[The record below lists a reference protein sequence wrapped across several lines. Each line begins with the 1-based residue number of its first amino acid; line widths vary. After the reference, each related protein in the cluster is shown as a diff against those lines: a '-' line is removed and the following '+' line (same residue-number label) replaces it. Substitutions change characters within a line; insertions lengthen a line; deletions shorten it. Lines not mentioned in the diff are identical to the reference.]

1 MITNSYFQLQAG
13 GEGVIEAK
21 NVAQGLYPKEGR
33 QENGKFGKSREEVVG
48 GEEGEVWEEVSV
60 KEDEDWDNSD
70 PEIFNERLEALVDN
84 MEPEDKEVRNKEAV
98 LDSLRRVL
106 RTRFPEVELTPYGS
120 SQSSLA
126 FSGSDLDVYVWLG
139 DEEEVTNV
147 ISCFHS

>member
-1 MITNSYFQLQAG
+1 MLAG
-13 GEGVIEAK
+13 GEGANEVK
-21 NVAQGLYPKEGR
+21 NVTAEQLDLKEGR
-33 QENGKFGKSREEVVG
+33 QEIGKFGKSR
-48 GEEGEVWEEVSV
+48 GEQGLGDGNGEGEVWEEDSV
-60 KEDEDWDNSD
+60 KEDCDNSD

-84 MEPEDKEVRNKEAV
+84 MEPKEKEVRDKEAV
-98 LDSLRRVL
+98 LDSLKRVL